1 MMSYGALWRAMA
13 RRGGLHVGI
22 GLVAEEGR
30 GVSRDKRAASY
41 AASCGWFWGLFAY
54 GPRHIQPYGL
64 VEIRCL
70 SIACRM
76 AAV

>member
-1 MMSYGALWRAMA
+1 MTSYGAFWRPMA

-30 GVSRDKRAASY
+30 GVSRDKRPASY
-41 AASCGWFWGLFAY
+41 AASCGWFLGLFAY
-54 GPRHIQPYGL
+54 GTGHIQPYGL
-64 VEIRCL
+64 VEIHCL
-70 SIACRM
+70 SITCRM